1 MCDGLRTHH
10 PARAEAEHVIAEL
23 GGEGVPSLV
32 WRVVLLLGVA
42 VGRAAAALP
51 AQCTGP
57 RRRRGAEAIGGE
69 RMRSARRPRALRGC
83 SGGTQGMLRVAPG
96 LLEGAQGVL
105 SETHLAA
112 AHTGVLVAGDAAG
125 VGSRRPAVGFAAVA
139 VAVNKGGV
147 VAGTAARLAV
157 ERSGALAGAGEEGGV
172 RWKSRVRCDSDVFDD
187 SHR

>member
-1 MCDGLRTHH
+1 MHG
-10 PARAEAEHVIAEL
+10 
-23 GGEGVPSLV
+23 
-32 WRVVLLLGVA
+32 
-42 VGRAAAALP
+42 AAASA
-51 AQCTGP
+51 GSGGD
-57 RRRRGAEAIGGE
+57 RRGADAISEAPQGTEGV
-69 RMRSARRPRALRGC
+69 LRGYT
-83 SGGTQGMLRVAPG
+83 GDAQGM
-96 LLEGAQGVL
+96 L